1 MNLCKFFCR
10 FGAYFSLFLLGTANV
25 LAAQQEQPETQDP
38 QVANK
43 VVAIVEDRVI
53 TLQEVRQ
60 QMARLIPD
68 LQRMSRNQEEFRR
81 NYEETKQE
89 IIEGMVDRILVVK
102 EFQRRDWEI
111 PQSAIERRIEEI
123 IDEDFN
129 GSRVEF
135 LSYLQDAGETSRT
148 FRQRIEESFIVQEME
163 GQRRHSR
170 TTVSPVL
177 MQKFYE
183 ENPHLFTEDEA
194 VKLRLIELKI
204 ITAEPED
211 VLEQTAETIFSE
223 LEEGTSFGDL
233 AERYSQHRSSDNGGA
248 IGWITLQD
256 LREDWREEIK
266 DLSAGETSDLV
277 RTGDS
282 FFILKLEERREGGV
296 QPIHKVR
303 DRIEEE
309 LVNRTMRQD
318 LERWFERLRSR
329 YFVRYFD

>member
-1 MNLCKFFCR
+1 MNLLTFLYRPFLL
-10 FGAYFSLFLLGTANV
+10 GVLFLLTASSV
-25 LAAQQEQPETQDP
+25 QAVQSPQEG
-38 QVANK
+38 QVSNQ

-60 QMARLIPD
+60 QMSRLIPD
-68 LQRMSRNQEEFRR
+68 LQRMSSSQEEFRR
-81 NYEETKQE
+81 NYEQTKRE
-89 IIEGMVDRILVVK
+89 IIEGMVDRVLVVK
-102 EFQRRDWEI
+102 EFERRGWEI
-111 PQSAIERRIEEI
+111 PQSAIERRIESI
-123 IDEDFN
+123 IEEDFN

-135 LSYLQDAGETSRT
+135 LRYLQDAGETSRS
-148 FRQRIEESFIVQEME
+148 FRRRIEESFIVQEME

-177 MQKFYE
+177 MQEFYE

-194 VKLRLIELKI
+194 VQLRLIELKV

-211 VLEQTAETIFSE
+211 VLEQTAETIFAE
-223 LEEGTSFGDL
+223 LEEGKSFGEL
-233 AERYSQHRSSDNGGA
+233 ARRYSQHRSREDGGFL
-248 IGWITLQD
+248 GWIEVQD
-256 LREDWREEIK
+256 LREDWREEIR
-266 DLSAGETSDLV
+266 DLSPGETSGLI

-282 FFILKLEERREGGV
+282 FFILHVEDHRQDGV

-309 LVNRTMRQD
+309 LVNMTMRQD
-318 LERWFERLRSR
+318 LERWFERLRNR